1 MLVPFAAPDATYAL
15 LVLDDDGGE
24 ARRFR
29 STSALPAMDGL
40 PVDGLAALRC
50 SGSAQPSVAAFRD
63 VRRRLG
69 EVAAEDLYVL
79 DLRQESHGF
88 LNEAA
93 VSWYAE
99 ANWGAAGLPDEEA
112 LALEALRLRLLGL
125 AERVRVGD
133 VETIKRGAA
142 PSFTTWERPRVAGEA
157 EAFGLWPGRYVRLP
171 VTDHARPSD
180 EVVDRFVALVRGLPE
195 RAHIHLHCRGG
206 KGRTA
211 TFIALHDLLR
221 NAGQMSLEAILDR
234 QAVLNGYDLRKV
246 ATPGSAKAAFIE
258 ERQAFVR
265 AFHAYARETRGEA
278 PMCWSAWVRARTWPV
293 DKSIEMARHGR

>member
-1 MLVPFAAPDATYAL
+1 V
-15 LVLDDDGGE
+15 V
-24 ARRFR
+24 
-29 STSALPAMDGL
+29 
-40 PVDGLAALRC
+40 
-50 SGSAQPSVAAFRD
+50 
-63 VRRRLG
+63 
-69 EVAAEDLYVL
+69 

-99 ANWGAAGLPDEEA
+99 ANWGAAGLSGEEA

-157 EAFGLWPGRYVRLP
+157 EAFGLLPGRYVRLP

-180 EVVDRFVALVRGLPE
+180 EVVDRFVALVQRLPE
-195 RAHIHLHCRGG
+195 GAHVHLHCRGG

-211 TFIALHDLLR
+211 TFMALYDMLR
-221 NAGQMSLEAILDR
+221 NAGQVPLSAILDR
-234 QAVLNGYDLRKV
+234 QAALNGYDLRKE
-246 ATPGSAKAAFIE
+246 AAPGSAKEAFIGA
-258 ERQAFVR
+258 RGAFVR
-265 AFHAYARETRGEA
+265 RFHAYARENPGGA
-278 PMCWSAWVRARTWPV
+278 PARWSAWAAEP
-293 DKSIEMARHGR
+293 DG

>member
-1 MLVPFAAPDATYAL
+1 MRIPFAAPDATYAL
-15 LVLDDDGGE
+15 LVLDDDGTE

-29 STSALPAMDGL
+29 STTLLPPMGEL

-50 SGSAQPSVAAFRD
+50 SASAQPSVTAFRD

-69 EVAAEDLYVL
+69 EVAAKDLYVV

-99 ANWGAAGLPDEEA
+99 ANWGAAGLFDEEA
-112 LALEALRLRLLGL
+112 QALEALRLRLLGL

-133 VETIKRGAA
+133 VATIKRGAPA
-142 PSFTTWERPRVAGEA
+142 SFTTWERPRVTGEA
-157 EAFGLWPGRYVRLP
+157 GAFGLAPGHYVRLP

-180 EVVDRFVALVRGLPE
+180 GVVDRFVALVQGLPE
-195 RAHIHLHCRGG
+195 GAHVHLHCRGG

-211 TFIALHDLLR
+211 TFMALHDMLR
-221 NAGQMSLEAILDR
+221 NAGRASLDAILDR
-234 QAVLNGYDLRKV
+234 QAVLNGYDLRKE
-246 ATPGSAKAAFIE
+246 AARGSAKAALIGD
-258 ERQAFVR
+258 RAAFVR
-265 AFHAYARETRGEA
+265 EFYAYARENPGGGPARWLGWVGE
-278 PMCWSAWVRARTWPV
+278 RASR
-293 DKSIEMARHGR
+293 SNSSGEG